1 MNRMVLSL
9 VVVVAALGA
18 APAGAQ
24 EAGHVKVAKG
34 AVQIERA
41 GQKVPATLGEIG
53 RASCRERVSIDV

>member
-1 MNRMVLSL
+1 MKRMALAL

-34 AVQIERA
+34 AVQIER
-41 GQKVPATLGEIG
+41 G
-53 RASCRERVSIDV
+53 RAEGPGRGGRGGAGRATWW